1 MEKYTIT
8 EIRNASEWDT
18 LILLLQGCIHGGGG
32 RLGISPPPPNLQ
44 TYTSGWIMIEVA
56 LQKLMFM
63 VAKISV

>member
-1 MEKYTIT
+1 MGHSYTT
-8 EIRNASEWDT
+8 TTGLHTW
-18 LILLLQGCIHGGGG
+18 GGGG
-32 RLGISPPPPNLQ
+32 GEAGDLPPPPPNLQ